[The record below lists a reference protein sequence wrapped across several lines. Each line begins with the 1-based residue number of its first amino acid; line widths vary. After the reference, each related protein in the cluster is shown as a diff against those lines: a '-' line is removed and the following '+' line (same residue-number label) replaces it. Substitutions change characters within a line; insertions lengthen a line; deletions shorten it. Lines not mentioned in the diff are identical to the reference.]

1 MSISLR
7 KVTKNYG
14 TGNIL
19 NGVSISLSAGE
30 KIALVGENGAG
41 KTTLLKLCAGVEE
54 PTLGNITHDPY
65 TNACYVPQEFP
76 VLEYAGM
83 TGLDYV
89 YEHGNDS
96 LLRGVGRLLNE
107 FEVDDNIL
115 LLPLSVLSG
124 GQQKILS
131 LVTALAQKP
140 QYLLVDEPENHLDLF
155 ARQTL
160 IQIMRNYRGCLVFVS
175 HDQELINSVTNRIVE
190 IQDGT
195 LNSYTGTYE
204 FYLEHKARMEDG
216 AARTWKSHEKKVNQL
231 ETLIKRMREWVKK
244 NPDLGAQLR
253 ARKTQLRHLQE
264 SAPARPSVHKK
275 AKMSLLEADRG
286 SKRLLLA
293 EELEIRLGDRNI
305 ISDTG
310 FVLLSG
316 EKVALVGRNG
326 SGKSTLL
333 KTILGLI
340 PVHSGKLRVADNIKI
355 GYFSQ
360 ETLATLDP
368 ESTPLEVIGSV
379 SSGTPEHHKRSL
391 LARYLIGAEM
401 CNRKIKTLSGGQKT
415 RLRFCLLFAA
425 KNDLL
430 ILDEPTNHLDPV
442 TWEILVEVLKEYE
455 GAVLLVSHD
464 RMFIDQMS
472 ARIWVVEDQ
481 CVREHYG
488 TLSSYLAQ

>member
-14 TGNIL
+14 TGSVLNNISITL
-19 NGVSISLSAGE
+19 NAGE

-41 KTTLLKLCAGVEE
+41 KTTLLKLCAGTEE
-54 PTLGNITHDPY
+54 PTLGKITQDPY
-65 TNACYVPQEFP
+65 TKACFVSQEFP
-76 VLEYAGM
+76 VMEHDGM
-83 TGLDYV
+83 SGMDYV
-89 YEHGNDS
+89 YLHGNDN
-96 LLRGVGRLLNE
+96 LLRGVSRLLAE

-115 LLPLSVLSG
+115 LLPLNVLSG
-124 GQQKILS
+124 GQQKVLS

-160 IQIMRNYRGCLVFVS
+160 IQIMKEYRGCLVFVS

-190 IQDGT
+190 VHDGT
-195 LNSYTGTYE
+195 LTSYTGTYE
-204 FYLEHKARMEDG
+204 FYLEHKARMDEG

-264 SAPARPSVHKK
+264 AAPVKPSALKK
-275 AKMSLLEADRG
+275 AKMSLADADRG

-293 EELEIRLGDRNI
+293 EDLVIRLGDRDI
-305 ISDTG
+305 IRDTD
-310 FVLLSG
+310 FVLVSG

-340 PVHSGKLRVADNIKI
+340 PVRSGKLRVADNVKI

-360 ETLATLDP
+360 DALATLDS
-368 ESTPLEVIGSV
+368 ESTPLEVVGSV
-379 SSGTPEHHKRSL
+379 CSGTPEHHKRSL
-391 LARYLIGAEM
+391 LARYLIGADM

-425 KNDLL
+425 RNDLL

-442 TWEILVEVLKEYE
+442 TWEILVEVLKEYA

-481 CVREHYG
+481 SVREHYG